1 MSFVI
6 ELAKK
11 FNVKKSNLI
20 EAVKKFKGLNYR
32 QQIIFKN
39 KKISIINDSKST
51 SYSSSIEMLKRKN
64 NIYWLMGGMPKIGDK
79 FNLSKNYCR
88 NVQGYIF
95 GVNQKKFS
103 LDLKK
108 KIKIK
113 KFFNLSKALNELFKD
128 VKKDNSSKKTILFS
142 PAAASFDSFKNFE
155 DRGKYFN
162 KLIKKYIYAR

>member
-1 MSFVI
+1 MI
-6 ELAKK
+6 K
-11 FNVKKSNLI
+11 
-20 EAVKKFKGLNYR
+20 AVKKFKGLNYR

-64 NIYWLMGGMPKIGDK
+64 NIYWLIGGIPKIGDK
-79 FNLSKNYCR
+79 FNLSKNYYR
-88 NVQGYIF
+88 KISKVIF
-95 GVNQKKFS
+95 LEKSKKIS

-128 VKKDNSSKKTILFS
+128 VKKDNSQKK
-142 PAAASFDSFKNFE
+142 N
-155 DRGKYFN
+155 YF
-162 KLIKKYIYAR
+162 I